1 MWENS
6 CLQCF
11 DAFFDFMS
19 IIISNSIGEDS
30 YFVMTPASNPDN
42 TLTAVPNPV
51 EERGMI

>member
-11 DAFFDFMS
+11 DALCDFMS
-19 IIISNSIGEDS
+19 IIISNSTGEDS
-30 YFVMTPASNPDN
+30 SLVMTPASNPDN
-42 TLTAVPNPV
+42 ALTAVPDPV